1 MLVKTLTVIPQK
13 KNGIR
18 NRKYCKHWSI
28 LIFADCSTQTLNVHQ
43 SGGRNSR
50 IWNSSISSEISFKSL
65 YLKVYE
71 TAYLKHCVFY
81 LIFSENDIALIEDG
95 SEHSLNPI
103 ILTDDDIRKIEDEEN
118 FEKVY
123 DESRKLEI

>member
-1 MLVKTLTVIPQK
+1 MGLFCVK
-13 KNGIR
+13 
-18 NRKYCKHWSI
+18 
-28 LIFADCSTQTLNVHQ
+28 F
-43 SGGRNSR
+43 
-50 IWNSSISSEISFKSL
+50 
-65 YLKVYE
+65 YE

-123 DESRKLEI
+123 DESRKIRDIKYFKDIEEESTDRRKSKLNYYIFKLAQIFKILLLLIKKKFFSIKVKKAT